1 MKLLNHY
8 KNEVKSKFQNL
19 NINENLRKKRGLING
34 LGSVIKSITGNLDAQ
49 DAEYYDKLIDELKN
63 NQQTIQKNL
72 MQNYNYNNEL
82 VKQFNDTINSLK
94 HNQLL
99 LTSRILQ
106 IQNYTQ
112 EHSTLI
118 DSLFLKDIINQITLY
133 YNSLLIALNNIEIS
147 LSFCNLNYFHETII
161 TYP

>member
-63 NQQTIQKNL
+63 NQQNIQKNL
-72 MQNYNYNNEL
+72 M
-82 VKQFNDTINSLK
+82 
-94 HNQLL
+94 
-99 LTSRILQ
+99 
-106 IQNYTQ
+106 
-112 EHSTLI
+112 
-118 DSLFLKDIINQITLY
+118 
-133 YNSLLIALNNIEIS
+133 
-147 LSFCNLNYFHETII
+147 
-161 TYP
+161 